1 MTFMN
6 NISRLIECS
15 SQLHFVGPFQVY
27 GSVPASKSEESLVRI
42 PALHAT
48 VAEKDMFQCR
58 YHFSECGDMCSVM
71 K

>member
-1 MTFMN
+1 MN
-6 NISRLIECS
+6 NVTRLIGCS
-15 SQLHFVGPFQVY
+15 SELHFVGPFQVH
-27 GSVPASKSEESLVRI
+27 GSVSALKIEESLVRI

-58 YHFSECGDMCSVM
+58 YHFIECGEMCSVM